1 MSARILFI
9 TGRLAEASLRRVLDH
24 IDSEDFTYEIKQL
37 GVSVAALITA
47 DMLKR
52 RLKAVDDFDQ
62 ILLPGLCAGN
72 MDELSEHYGVEVKKG
87 PVDLKDLP
95 EYFGSPAR
103 KHSLQEYSV
112 KIFAEIVDA
121 PDLNI
126 EQILLR
132 AAAYKA
138 AGADVIDIGCLP
150 QKPFPH
156 LESAI
161 QTLKAEGFETSVDSL
176 NDQELLRGGRAGA
189 DYLLSLSE
197 KSLWIADEAA
207 STPVLIPVDGSGNES
222 LYAAIEIMAKKN
234 RDFLA
239 DSILSPI
246 HFGLTKSIVQYFELR
261 KRYPEVPIM
270 IGTGNVTELTDADTI
285 GITAALMG
293 IASEL
298 EAAAILTTEVSG
310 HACTAVAEADLARR
324 MMHAAKSDSSLPRG
338 YSDGL
343 LALHEKKPYPSTAE
357 EIRELASQIRDPSFR
372 IQVSQEGLHIFNRN
386 GLFEATDP
394 FDLYPHLAVEDDASH
409 AFYLG
414 VELAR
419 AQIAWQLGK
428 RYLQDRVLSWGCIT
442 QPEAVG
448 DEYDPVGTTKQQSL
462 KRDKTA

>member
-9 TGRLAEASLRRVLDH
+9 TGRLAESSLRRVLDT
-24 IDSEDFTYEIKQL
+24 IESKDFTYEIKQL

-52 RLKAVDDFDQ
+52 RLQVAGNFDQ

-72 MDELSEHYGVEVKKG
+72 MDDLSSHYGIDVIKG

-103 KHSLQEYSV
+103 KHSLQEYSA

-126 EQILLR
+126 EQILQR
-132 AAAYKA
+132 AITYRE

-150 QKPFPH
+150 EKPFPH
-156 LESAI
+156 LEESI
-161 QTLKAEGFETSVDSL
+161 QALKAEGFETSVDSL
-176 NDQELLRGGRAGA
+176 NDQELLRGGQAGA

-197 KSLWIADEAA
+197 KTLWIADEVA

-222 LYAAIEIMAKKN
+222 LYAAIEIMGIKN
-234 RDFLA
+234 RNFLA
-239 DSILSPI
+239 DSILNPI
-246 HFGLTKSIVQYFELR
+246 HFGLTKSIVQYYELR
-261 KRYPEVPIM
+261 KNYPEVPIM
-270 IGTGNVTELTDADTI
+270 IGTGNLTELTDADTI
-285 GITAALMG
+285 GITAMLMG

-298 EAAAILTTEVSG
+298 DAAAILTTQVSG
-310 HACTAVAEADLARR
+310 HACTAVAETDLARR

-357 EIRELASQIRDPSFR
+357 EIRELAGQIRDPSFR
-372 IQVSQEGLHIFNRN
+372 IQISQEGLHIFNRI
-386 GLFEATDP
+386 GLYEATDP

-428 RYLQDRVLSWGCIT
+428 RYLQDRMLNWGCIT
-442 QPEAVG
+442 QSEAVG
-448 DEYDPVGTTKQQSL
+448 DEYDPVGTTKQESAN
-462 KRDKTA
+462 RDK

>member
-9 TGRLAEASLRRVLDH
+9 TGRLAESSLRRVLDT
-24 IDSEDFTYEIKQL
+24 IESKDFTYEIKQL

-47 DMLKR
+47 DMVKR
-52 RLKAVDDFDQ
+52 RLQVAGNFDQ

-72 MDELSEHYGVEVKKG
+72 MDDLSSHYGIDVIKG

-103 KHSLQEYSV
+103 KHSLQEYAV

-126 EQILLR
+126 EQILQR
-132 AAAYKA
+132 AITYRE

-150 QKPFPH
+150 EKPFPH
-156 LESAI
+156 LEESI
-161 QTLKAEGFETSVDSL
+161 QALKAEGFETSVDSL
-176 NDQELLRGGRAGA
+176 NDQELLRGGQAGA

-197 KSLWIADEAA
+197 KTLWIADEVA

-222 LYAAIEIMAKKN
+222 LYAAIEILGIKN
-234 RDFLA
+234 RNFLA
-239 DSILSPI
+239 DSILNPI
-246 HFGLTKSIVQYFELR
+246 HFGLTKSIVQYYELR
-261 KRYPEVPIM
+261 KNYPEVPIM
-270 IGTGNVTELTDADTI
+270 IGTGNLTELTDADTI
-285 GITAALMG
+285 GITAMLMG

-298 EAAAILTTEVSG
+298 DAAAILTTQVSG
-310 HACTAVAEADLARR
+310 HACTAVAETDLARR

-357 EIRELASQIRDPSFR
+357 EIRELAGQIRDPSFR
-372 IQVSQEGLHIFNRN
+372 IQISQEGLHIFNRI
-386 GLFEATDP
+386 GLYEATDP

-428 RYLQDRVLSWGCIT
+428 RYLQDRMLNWGCIT
-442 QPEAVG
+442 QSEAVG
-448 DEYDPVGTTKQQSL
+448 DEYDPVGTTKQESAN
-462 KRDKTA
+462 RDK

>member
-9 TGRLAEASLRRVLDH
+9 TGRLAESSLRRVLDT
-24 IDSEDFTYEIKQL
+24 IESKDFTYEIKQL

-47 DMLKR
+47 DMVKR
-52 RLKAVDDFDQ
+52 RLQVAGNFDQ

-72 MDELSEHYGVEVKKG
+72 MDDLSSHYGIDVIKG

-103 KHSLQEYSV
+103 KHSLQEYAV

-126 EQILLR
+126 EQILQR
-132 AAAYKA
+132 AITYRE

-150 QKPFPH
+150 EKPFPH
-156 LESAI
+156 LEESI
-161 QTLKAEGFETSVDSL
+161 QALKAEGFETSVDSL
-176 NDQELLRGGRAGA
+176 NDQELLRGGQAGA

-197 KSLWIADEAA
+197 KTLWIADEVA

-222 LYAAIEIMAKKN
+222 LYAAIEIMGIKN
-234 RDFLA
+234 RNFLA
-239 DSILSPI
+239 DSILNPI
-246 HFGLTKSIVQYFELR
+246 HFGLTKSIVQYYELR
-261 KRYPEVPIM
+261 KNYPEVPIM
-270 IGTGNVTELTDADTI
+270 IGTGNLTELTDADTI
-285 GITAALMG
+285 GITAMLMG

-298 EAAAILTTEVSG
+298 DAAAILTTQVSG

-357 EIRELASQIRDPSFR
+357 EIRELAGQIRDPSFR
-372 IQVSQEGLHIFNRN
+372 IQISQEGLHIFNRN
-386 GLFEATDP
+386 GLYEATDP

-428 RYLQDRVLSWGCIT
+428 RYLQDRMLNWGCIT
-442 QPEAVG
+442 QSEAVG
-448 DEYDPVGTTKQQSL
+448 EEYDPVGTTKQESA
-462 KRDKTA
+462 KRDK

>member
-9 TGRLAEASLRRVLDH
+9 TGRLAESSLRRVLDT
-24 IDSEDFTYEIKQL
+24 IESKDFTYEIKQL

-47 DMLKR
+47 DMVKR
-52 RLKAVDDFDQ
+52 RLQVAGNFDQ

-72 MDELSEHYGVEVKKG
+72 MDDLSSHYGIDVIKG

-103 KHSLQEYSV
+103 KHSLQEYSA

-126 EQILLR
+126 EQILQR
-132 AAAYKA
+132 AITYRE

-150 QKPFPH
+150 EKPFPH
-156 LESAI
+156 LEESI
-161 QTLKAEGFETSVDSL
+161 QALKAEGFETSVDSL
-176 NDQELLRGGRAGA
+176 NDQELLRGGQAGA

-197 KSLWIADEAA
+197 KTLWIADEVA

-222 LYAAIEIMAKKN
+222 LYAAIEIMGIKN
-234 RDFLA
+234 RNFLA
-239 DSILSPI
+239 DSILNPI
-246 HFGLTKSIVQYFELR
+246 HFGLTKSIVQYYELR
-261 KRYPEVPIM
+261 KNYPEVPIM
-270 IGTGNVTELTDADTI
+270 IGTGNLTELTDADTI
-285 GITAALMG
+285 GITAMLMG

-298 EAAAILTTEVSG
+298 DAAAILTTQVSG
-310 HACTAVAEADLARR
+310 HACTAVAETDLARR

-357 EIRELASQIRDPSFR
+357 EIRELAGQIRDPSFR
-372 IQVSQEGLHIFNRN
+372 IQISQEGLHIFNRI
-386 GLFEATDP
+386 GLYEATDP

-428 RYLQDRVLSWGCIT
+428 RYLQDRMLNWGCIT
-442 QPEAVG
+442 QSEAVG
-448 DEYDPVGTTKQQSL
+448 DEYDPVGTTKQESAN
-462 KRDKTA
+462 RDK